1 MAGSIFGNT
10 VHPPRERLPFG
21 GKAVAGFGKFPGN
34 GGGPFGFRLQPLAG
48 KALRFRRRDG
58 QRLTFAGGRFG
69 LFRKPNTAPRFR
81 KMCIRDRS

>member
-34 GGGPFGFRLQPLAG
+34 GGGPFGSP
-48 KALRFRRRDG
+48 D
-58 QRLTFAGGRFG
+58 
-69 LFRKPNTAPRFR
+69 PE
-81 KMCIRDRS
+81 S